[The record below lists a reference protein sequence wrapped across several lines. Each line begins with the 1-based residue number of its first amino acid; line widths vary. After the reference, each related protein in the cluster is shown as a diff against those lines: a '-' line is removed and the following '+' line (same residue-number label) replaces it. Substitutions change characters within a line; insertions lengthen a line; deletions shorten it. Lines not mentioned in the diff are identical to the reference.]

1 MQLHIAELYFGPEL
15 ALAAVGGR
23 SYAALVDT
31 TDRAGELRRLHTDPD
46 LLVLV
51 NVWDVASART
61 VADLPGCRAIATASH
76 SVAAAHGYPDEERIP
91 RDLMLAT
98 VERITDAVELP
109 VTADI
114 EAGYGDTE
122 DTVRRAIGAGAV
134 GGNLEDGMRP
144 LDAAVAQVEAVVRAG
159 TAEGVPF
166 VLNART
172 DAYLQAGDRDPG
184 EVFDDAV
191 ERGRA
196 FLDAGADCVFV
207 PGVRDTETV
216 GRLVERIGE
225 RKISLMAGPGSPS
238 LAELA
243 DLGVARVSFGPWT
256 HWVALTALADIGA
269 GLLARTGAI
278 PPDTRTVG

>member
-1 MQLHIAELYFGPEL
+1 L
-15 ALAAVGGR
+15 ALVDVGGR
-23 SYAALVDT
+23 PYAALVNNI
-31 TDRAGELRRLHTDPD
+31 DRAGELRRLHSDPD

-76 SVAAAHGYPDEERIP
+76 SVAAAHGYPDGEGIPPDLMIAAIERI
-91 RDLMLAT
+91 AT
-98 VERITDAVELP
+98 AVELP

-122 DTVRRAIGAGAV
+122 DTVRRAIAAGAV
-134 GGNLEDGMRP
+134 GGNLEDQMRP
-144 LDAAVAQVEAVVRAG
+144 LQEAVTEVERAVHAG

-172 DAYLQAGDRDPG
+172 DAYLLAGDRDPDD
-184 EVFDDAV
+184 VFDDAV

-196 FLDAGADCVFV
+196 FLDAGADCCFV
-207 PGVRDTETV
+207 PGVREGETI
-216 GRLVERIGE
+216 GRLVERLGE
-225 RKISLMAGPGSPS
+225 RKISVLAGPGSPS

-256 HWVALTALADIGA
+256 HWVALTALADLGSA
-269 GLLARTGAI
+269 LLAGTGAI
-278 PPDTRTVG
+278 PSDTRMVG